1 MVVVSEATTR
11 ILYAEP
17 YLYTVELDDNDAHII
32 DVCCGGVTMYS
43 VRFPLA
49 PDEITEFKKDPSS
62 LKVLAWKTAK
72 LGKSPR

>member
-1 MVVVSEATTR
+1 MSDETTR

-17 YLYTVELDDNDAHII
+17 YLYTVEMDRNDAYII

-43 VRFPLA
+43 VRFPLE
-49 PDEITEFKKDPSS
+49 PDEISDFKRDPSS
-62 LKVLAWKTAK
+62 LKPLAWKTAK

>member
-1 MVVVSEATTR
+1 VSDSTTR

-17 YLYTVELDDNDAHII
+17 YLYTVEMDQNDDYII

-43 VRFPLA
+43 VRFPLEKA
-49 PDEITEFKKDPSS
+49 EIAEFKRDPSS
-62 LKVLAWKTAK
+62 LKPLAWKTAK